1 MAEANPREIEFLY
14 DFGGPNS
21 WFVHRAI
28 PAIEAQGKVRFRY
41 VPVLL
46 GGIFKATGNR
56 PPLMTYGHVEAKVA
70 YDRLEMDRF
79 MARHGIT
86 GFRLNPHFPVNTL
99 LAMRG
104 AIAAERLGCGPAYRE
119 AMYTALWQ
127 DGLKLDEPEVWADVL
142 TRAGL
147 DAAAL
152 GALVQDEA
160 VKAELVASTER
171 AVARGAFGVPTF
183 FLGDEMWFG
192 KDRLRDVVE
201 AATG

>member
-1 MAEANPREIEFLY
+1 MPREIEFLY

-28 PAIEAQGKVRFRY
+28 PAIEAAGQVRFRY

-46 GGIFKATGNR
+46 GGLFKATGNK
-56 PPLMTYGHVEAKVA
+56 PPMMVYGHVPAKVN

-79 MARHGIT
+79 MARHRIT
-86 GFRLNPHFPVNTL
+86 GFQFNPHFPVNTL

-104 AIAAERLGCGPAYRE
+104 AVAADQLGCGPAYRE

-127 DGLKLDEPEVWADVL
+127 QGLKLDDPEVWTDVL
-142 TRAGL
+142 IKAGL
-147 DAAAL
+147 DPEAL
-152 GALVQDEA
+152 GAAVQDDA
-160 VKAELVASTER
+160 VKAALAASTER
-171 AVARGAFGVPTF
+171 AVERGAFGVPTF

>member
-1 MAEANPREIEFLY
+1 MAREIEFLF

-28 PAIEAQGKVRFRY
+28 PAIEAKGKVKFRY

-46 GGIFKATGNR
+46 GGIFKATGNQ
-56 PPLMTYGHVEAKVA
+56 PPLMTYGHVANKVS
-70 YDRLEMDRF
+70 YDRLEMQRF
-79 MARHGIT
+79 MALHNIT
-86 GFRLNPHFPVNTL
+86 GFQFNPHFPVNTL

-119 AMYTALWQ
+119 AMYVALWQ
-127 DGLKLDEPEVWADVL
+127 DGLKLDEADVWAGIL
-142 TRAGL
+142 SAAGL
-147 DAAAL
+147 DVAAFT
-152 GALVQDEA
+152 ALVSDDA
-160 VKAELVASTER
+160 VKAELVANTES

-192 KDRLRDVVE
+192 KDRLRDAVE
-201 AATG
+201 AAGG

>member
-1 MAEANPREIEFLY
+1 MPREIEFLF

-28 PAIEAQGKVRFRY
+28 PAIEAAGKVRFRY
-41 VPVLL
+41 VQVLL
-46 GGIFKATGNR
+46 GGLFKATGNK
-56 PPLMTYGHVEAKVA
+56 PPMMVYGHVTAKVN

-79 MARHGIT
+79 MARHAIT
-86 GFRLNPHFPVNTL
+86 GFAFNPHFPVNTL

-104 AIAAERLGCGPAYRE
+104 AVAAEQLGCGPAYRE

-127 DGLKLDEPEVWADVL
+127 DGLKLDDPEVWGAVL
-142 TRAGL
+142 TKARL
-147 DAAAL
+147 DATAL

-160 VKAELVASTER
+160 IKAALVASTES

-201 AATG
+201 AASN

>member
-1 MAEANPREIEFLY
+1 MPREIEFIY

-28 PAIEAQGKVRFRY
+28 PRIEAQRAVAFRY

-46 GGIFKATGNR
+46 GGLFKATGNQA
-56 PPLMTYGHVEAKVA
+56 PMMSYGHVTAKVN

-79 MARHGIT
+79 MARHAIT
-86 GFRLNPHFPVNTL
+86 GFRFNPHFPVNTL

-104 AIAAERLGCGPAYRE
+104 AVAADRLGIGPAYRE
-119 AMYTALWQ
+119 AMFAALWEQ
-127 DGLKLDEPEVWADVL
+127 GLKLDDPAVWAGAIDA
-142 TRAGL
+142 AGL
-147 DAAAL
+147 DSAAL
-152 GALVQDEA
+152 AEAVDDPQIKAALVANTEA
-160 VKAELVASTER
+160 

-183 FLGDEMWFG
+183 FLDDEMWFG

-201 AATG
+201 AATGETQ

>member
-1 MAEANPREIEFLY
+1 MAREIEFIY

-28 PAIEAQGKVRFRY
+28 PAIEAEGNVRFRY

-46 GGIFKATGNR
+46 GGLFKATGNK
-56 PPLMTYGHVEAKVA
+56 PPMMTYGHVEAKVA
-70 YDRLEMDRF
+70 YDRLEMERF
-79 MARHGIT
+79 MARHAIT
-86 GFRLNPHFPVNTL
+86 GFKLNPHFPVNTL

-104 AIAAERLGCGPAYRE
+104 AVAAEQLGCGPAYRE

-127 DGLKLDEPEVWADVL
+127 DGLKLDDPQVWAGVVAA
-142 TRAGL
+142 AGL
-147 DAAAL
+147 DASTL
-152 GALVQDEA
+152 GELVQDDA
-160 VKAELVASTER
+160 VKAALVASTDS

-183 FLGDEMWFG
+183 FLGEEMWFG

-201 AATG
+201 AATQ

>member
-1 MAEANPREIEFLY
+1 MTEIEFIY

-56 PPLMTYGHVEAKVA
+56 PPVMTYGHVESKMA

-79 MARHGIT
+79 MARHGIS
-86 GFRLNPHFPVNTL
+86 GFKLNPHFPVNTL
-99 LAMRG
+99 LPMRG
-104 AIAAERLGCGPAYRE
+104 AVAAERLGCGPAYRE
-119 AMYTALWQ
+119 AMFVALWEQ
-127 DGLKLDEPEVWADVL
+127 GLKLDEPAVWAESVSA
-142 TRAGL
+142 AGL

-152 GALVQDEA
+152 GALVEDPE
-160 VKAELVASTER
+160 VKGELVANTE
-171 AVARGAFGVPTF
+171 AVVARGAFGVPTF
-183 FLGDEMWFG
+183 FIGTEMWFG

-201 AATG
+201 AAGG

>member
-1 MAEANPREIEFLY
+1 MAREIEFLF

-28 PAIEAQGKVRFRY
+28 PAIEARGKVKFRY

-46 GGIFKATGNR
+46 GGIFKATGNK
-56 PPLMTYGHVEAKVA
+56 PPLMTYGHVANKVA
-70 YDRLEMDRF
+70 YDRLEMQRF
-79 MARHGIT
+79 MTQHGIS
-86 GFRLNPHFPVNTL
+86 GFQFNPHFPVNTL

-127 DGLKLDEPEVWADVL
+127 DGQKLDEQDVWARVL
-142 TRAGL
+142 DQAGL
-147 DAAAL
+147 DGTAF
-152 GALVQDEA
+152 GALVADEA
-160 VKAELVASTER
+160 VKAELVASTEN

-183 FLGDEMWFG
+183 CLSDEMGFG
-192 KDRLRDVVE
+192 KDRWRDVVE
-201 AATG
+201 AAGG

>member
-1 MAEANPREIEFLY
+1 MAREIEFLF

-28 PAIEAQGKVRFRY
+28 PAIEAKGKVKFRY

-46 GGIFKATGNR
+46 GGIFKATGNQ
-56 PPLMTYGHVEAKVA
+56 PPLMTYGHVANKVS
-70 YDRLEMDRF
+70 YDRLEMQRF
-79 MARHGIT
+79 MALHNIT
-86 GFRLNPHFPVNTL
+86 GFQFNPHFPVNTL

-119 AMYTALWQ
+119 AMYVALWQ
-127 DGLKLDEPEVWADVL
+127 DGLKLDEAEVWAGML
-142 TRAGL
+142 SAAGL
-147 DAAAL
+147 DVAAFT
-152 GALVQDEA
+152 ALVSDEA
-160 VKAELVASTER
+160 VKAELVANTES

-201 AATG
+201 AAGG

>member
-1 MAEANPREIEFLY
+1 MPREIEFIY

-28 PAIEAQGKVRFRY
+28 PAIEAEGKVRFRY

-46 GGIFKATGNR
+46 GGIFKATGNQ
-56 PPLMTYGHVEAKVA
+56 PPLMSYGHVQSKMA

-86 GFRLNPHFPVNTL
+86 GFALNPHFPVNTL

-104 AIAAERLGCGPAYRE
+104 AVAAEQLGCGPAYRE

-127 DGLKLDEPEVWADVL
+127 DGQKLDDPQVWAGVVSA
-142 TRAGL
+142 AGL

-152 GALVQDEA
+152 GELVQDDA
-160 VKAELVASTER
+160 VKAALVASTES
-171 AVARGAFGVPTF
+171 AVARGAFGVPSF
-183 FLGDEMWFG
+183 FLGGEMWFG

-201 AATG
+201 VATL

>member
-1 MAEANPREIEFLY
+1 MTEIEFIY

-21 WFVHRAI
+21 WFVQRAI
-28 PAIEAQGKVRFRY
+28 PGIEAQGKVRFRH

-46 GGIFKATGNR
+46 GGLFKATGNK
-56 PPLMTYGHVEAKVA
+56 PPMMTYGHVAAKVA
-70 YDRLEMDRF
+70 YDKLEMDRF
-79 MARHGIT
+79 MARHGIS

-104 AIAAERLGCGPAYRE
+104 AIAAERLGCGAQYRE
-119 AMYTALWQ
+119 AMFKGLWE
-127 DGLKLDEPEVWADVL
+127 DGLKLDDPAVWAQAVSA
-142 TRAGL
+142 AGL

-160 VKAELVASTER
+160 VKSELVSNTEA

-183 FLGDEMWFG
+183 FLGGEMWFG

-201 AATG
+201 AAGGSL

>member
-1 MAEANPREIEFLY
+1 MGREIEFLY

-28 PAIEAQGKVRFRY
+28 PAIEAAGTVTFRY

-46 GGIFKATGNR
+46 GGIFKATGNQ
-56 PPLMTYGHVEAKVA
+56 PPLMTYGHVAAKVN

-79 MARHGIT
+79 MARHQIT
-86 GFRLNPHFPVNTL
+86 GFRFNPHFPVNTL

-104 AIAAERLGCGPAYRE
+104 AVAAEQLGCGPAYRE

-127 DGLKLDEPEVWADVL
+127 DGLQLDDPAVWADVM

-147 DAAAL
+147 DCAALAAA
-152 GALVQDEA
+152 VDDPQI
-160 VKAELVASTER
+160 KAALVASTES

-183 FLGDEMWFG
+183 FLGDQMWFG

-201 AATG
+201 AATN

>member
-1 MAEANPREIEFLY
+1 MPREIEFLY

-28 PAIEAQGKVRFRY
+28 PAIEAAGKVTFRY

-46 GGIFKATGNR
+46 GGLYKATGNQ
-56 PPLMTYGHVEAKVA
+56 PPMMSYGHVTAKVN

-79 MARHGIT
+79 MARHAIT
-86 GFRLNPHFPVNTL
+86 GFTLNPHFPVNTL

-104 AIAAERLGCGPAYRE
+104 AVAAEQMGCGAAYRE

-127 DGLKLDEPEVWADVL
+127 DGLKLDDPEVWAAVL

-152 GALVQDEA
+152 GAAVQDA
-160 VKAELVASTER
+160 DVKAALVASTEA

-201 AATG
+201 AATGE

>member
-1 MAEANPREIEFLY
+1 MRREIEFLF

-28 PAIEAQGKVRFRY
+28 PAIEAAGKAKFRY

-46 GGIFKATGNR
+46 GGLFKATGNK
-56 PPLMTYGHVEAKVA
+56 PPMMTYGHVTAKVI

-79 MARHGIT
+79 MVHHGIT
-86 GFRLNPHFPVNTL
+86 GFTFNPHFPVNTL

-104 AIAAERLGCGPAYRE
+104 AVAAEQLGCAPAYRE
-119 AMYTALWQ
+119 AMYAALWQ
-127 DGLKLDEPEVWADVL
+127 DGLKLDDPEIWAEVL
-142 TRAGL
+142 AKAGL
-147 DAAAL
+147 DVAAL
-152 GALVQDEA
+152 DAAVQDDA
-160 VKAELVASTER
+160 VKSALAASTQR
-171 AVARGAFGVPTF
+171 AVERGAFGVPTF

-201 AATG
+201 AAIGE

>member
-1 MAEANPREIEFLY
+1 MPRDIEFLF

-28 PAIEAQGKVRFRY
+28 PAIEAAQGVTFRY

-46 GGIFKATGNR
+46 GGLFKATGNS
-56 PPLMTYGHVEAKVA
+56 PPMMTYGHVAAKVA

-79 MARHGIT
+79 MARHAIT
-86 GFRLNPHFPVNTL
+86 GFRMNPHFPVNTL

-104 AIAAERLGCGPAYRE
+104 AVAAEAQGCGPAYRE
-119 AMYTALWQ
+119 AIYAALWEQ
-127 DGLKLDEPEVWADVL
+127 GLKLDDPAVWAKVVAA
-142 TRAGL
+142 AGL

-152 GALVQDEA
+152 TAAAADSQHKDQLAANTQQAAD
-160 VKAELVASTER
+160 
-171 AVARGAFGVPTF
+171 RGAFGVPTF
-183 FLGDEMWFG
+183 FIGADMWFG

-201 AATG
+201 AATGHN

>member
-1 MAEANPREIEFLY
+1 MSREIEFLY

-28 PAIEAQGKVRFRY
+28 PAIEAQGKVTFRY

-46 GGIFKATGNR
+46 GGIFKATGNQ
-56 PPLMTYGHVEAKVA
+56 PPLMSYGHVAPKIA

-86 GFRLNPHFPVNTL
+86 GFRFNPHFPVNTL

-104 AIAAERLGCGPAYRE
+104 AVAAERLGCGPAYRE
-119 AMYTALWQ
+119 AMYVALWQ
-127 DGLKLDEPEVWADVL
+127 DGLKLDDPAVWADVL
-142 TRAGL
+142 TRSGL
-147 DAAAL
+147 DVAAL
-152 GALVQDEA
+152 GAAVEDPEIKAALVQ
-160 VKAELVASTER
+160 STEN

-183 FLGDEMWFG
+183 FLGNDMWFG
-192 KDRLRDVVE
+192 KDRLRDTVE
-201 AATG
+201 AAGGECK

>member
-1 MAEANPREIEFLY
+1 MPREIEFLF

-28 PAIEAQGKVRFRY
+28 PAIEAKGKVKFRY

-46 GGIFKATGNR
+46 GGIFKATGNK
-56 PPLMTYGHVEAKVA
+56 PPLMTYGHVAQKVA
-70 YDRLEMDRF
+70 YDRLEMQRF
-79 MARHGIT
+79 MALHNIT
-86 GFRLNPHFPVNTL
+86 GFQFNPHFPVNTL

-104 AIAAERLGCGPAYRE
+104 AIAAEQLGCGAAYRE

-127 DGLKLDEPEVWADVL
+127 DGQKLDEPDVWARVVDQ
-142 TRAGL
+142 AGL
-147 DAAAL
+147 DSSALAARTT
-152 GALVQDEA
+152 DEA
-160 VKAELVASTER
+160 VKAELVSNTEG

-201 AATG
+201 AAGG

>member
-1 MAEANPREIEFLY
+1 MTEIDFIY

-21 WFVHRAI
+21 WFVHRAL
-28 PAIEAQGKVRFRY
+28 PAIEAKGQVRFRY

-46 GGIFKATGNR
+46 GGLFKATGNR
-56 PPLMTYGHVEAKVA
+56 PPMLTYGHVEAKVA

-79 MARHGIT
+79 MQRHGVS
-86 GFRLNPHFPVNTL
+86 GFRLNPHFPLNTL

-119 AMYTALWQ
+119 TMFKGLWE
-127 DGLKLDEPEVWADVL
+127 DGLKLDDPAIWAGAL
-142 TRAGL
+142 SAAGL
-147 DAAAL
+147 DADALAAL
-152 GALVQDEA
+152 VEDAA
-160 VKAELVASTER
+160 VKAELVANTEA

-183 FLGDEMWFG
+183 FLGTEMWFG

-201 AATG
+201 AAGGTV

>member
-1 MAEANPREIEFLY
+1 MPETAATEIEFLY

-28 PAIEAQGKVRFRY
+28 PAIEALGKVTFRY

-46 GGIFKATGNR
+46 GGLFKATGNQ
-56 PPLMTYGHVEAKVA
+56 PPMMVYGHVAAKVN

-86 GFRLNPHFPVNTL
+86 GFAFNPHFPVNTL

-104 AIAAERLGCGPAYRE
+104 AVAAEQLGCGAAYRE

-127 DGLKLDEPEVWADVL
+127 DGVKLDDPAVWAEVVAK
-142 TRAGL
+142 AGL

-152 GALVQDEA
+152 GALVQDDA
-160 VKAELVASTER
+160 VKAALAASTQR
-171 AVARGAFGVPTF
+171 AVERGAFGVPTF

-201 AATG
+201 AATA

>member
-1 MAEANPREIEFLY
+1 MVMTEIEFLY

-28 PAIEAQGKVRFRY
+28 PAIEAAGKVRFRY

-46 GGIFKATGNR
+46 GGIFKATGNQ
-56 PPLMTYGHVEAKVA
+56 PPLMSYGHVAPKMA
-70 YDRLEMDRF
+70 YDRLEMTRF
-79 MARHGIT
+79 MARHEIT
-86 GFRLNPHFPVNTL
+86 GFQFNPHFPVNTL

-104 AIAAERLGCGPAYRE
+104 AVAAERLGCGPAYRE

-127 DGLKLDEPEVWADVL
+127 DGLKLDDPEVWSGAVSA
-142 TRAGL
+142 AGL

-152 GALVQDEA
+152 GALVTDAE
-160 VKAELVASTER
+160 VKAELVASTDA
-171 AVARGAFGVPTF
+171 AVVRGAFGVPTF
-183 FLGDEMWFG
+183 FHGNEMWFG

-201 AATG
+201 AATGE

>member
-1 MAEANPREIEFLY
+1 MTEIEFVY

-56 PPLMTYGHVEAKVA
+56 PPVMTYGHVESKMA

-79 MARHGIT
+79 MARHGIS
-86 GFRLNPHFPVNTL
+86 GFKLNPHFPVNTL
-99 LAMRG
+99 LPMRG
-104 AIAAERLGCGPAYRE
+104 AVAAERLGCGPAYRE
-119 AMYTALWQ
+119 AMFVALWEQ
-127 DGLKLDEPEVWADVL
+127 GLKLDEPAVWAEAVSA
-142 TRAGL
+142 AGL

-152 GALVQDEA
+152 GALVEDPE
-160 VKAELVASTER
+160 VKAELVANTE
-171 AVARGAFGVPTF
+171 AVVARGAFGVPTF
-183 FLGDEMWFG
+183 FIGTEMWFG

-201 AATG
+201 AAGG

>member
-1 MAEANPREIEFLY
+1 MTEIEFIY

-21 WFVHRAI
+21 WFVQRAI
-28 PAIEAQGKVRFRY
+28 PAIEAQGKVRFRH

-46 GGIFKATGNR
+46 GGLFKATGNK
-56 PPLMTYGHVEAKVA
+56 PPMLTYGHVGAKVA
-70 YDRLEMDRF
+70 YDRLEMERF
-79 MARHGIT
+79 MVRHGIT

-119 AMYTALWQ
+119 AMFKGLWE
-127 DGLKLDEPEVWADVL
+127 DGLQLDDPAVWAETVSA
-142 TRAGL
+142 AGL

-152 GALVQDEA
+152 GALVQDDA
-160 VKAELVASTER
+160 VKAGLVANTDA

-201 AATG
+201 AAGG

>member
-1 MAEANPREIEFLY
+1 MPEIEFLY

-28 PAIEAQGKVRFRY
+28 PAIEAAGKVRFRY

-56 PPLMTYGHVEAKVA
+56 PPLMSYGHVAAKVN

-86 GFRLNPHFPVNTL
+86 GFAFNPHFPVNTL

-104 AIAAERLGCGPAYRE
+104 AVAAERLGCGPEYRE

-127 DGLKLDEPEVWADVL
+127 DGLKLDDPAVWAEVAAK
-142 TRAGL
+142 AGL
-147 DAAAL
+147 DAARL
-152 GALVQDEA
+152 GAA
-160 VKAELVASTER
+160 VEDPEIKTVLVANTER

-183 FLGDEMWFG
+183 FLGEEMYFG

-201 AATG
+201 AAGG

>member
-1 MAEANPREIEFLY
+1 MATEIEFLY

-28 PAIEAQGKVRFRY
+28 PAIEGQGRVTFRY

-46 GGIFKATGNR
+46 GGLFKATGNQ
-56 PPLMTYGHVEAKVA
+56 PPMMSYGHVTAKVN

-79 MARHGIT
+79 MTRHGIT

-104 AIAAERLGCGPAYRE
+104 AVAAEQLGCGPAYRE
-119 AMYTALWQ
+119 AIYAALWQ
-127 DGLKLDEPEVWADVL
+127 DGLKLDDPEVWAAVL
-142 TRAGL
+142 GKAGL

-152 GALVQDEA
+152 GNLVQDSD
-160 VKAELVASTER
+160 VKAALVASTEQ

-183 FLGDEMWFG
+183 FLGEDMWFG

-201 AATG
+201 AAGG

>member
-1 MAEANPREIEFLY
+1 MTVEIEFIY

-28 PAIEAQGKVRFRY
+28 PGIEAEGKVRFRY

-46 GGIFKATGNR
+46 GGIFKATGNQ
-56 PPLMTYGHVEAKVA
+56 PPLMSYGHVQSKMA

-86 GFRLNPHFPVNTL
+86 GFALNPHFPVNTL

-104 AIAAERLGCGPAYRE
+104 AVAAEQLGCGPAYRE

-127 DGLKLDEPEVWADVL
+127 NGLKLDDPQVWAGVVSA
-142 TRAGL
+142 AGL

-152 GALVQDEA
+152 GELVQDDA
-160 VKAELVASTER
+160 VKAALVASTES
-171 AVARGAFGVPTF
+171 AVARGAFGVPSF
-183 FLGDEMWFG
+183 FLGDQMWFG

-201 AATG
+201 AATS

>member
-1 MAEANPREIEFLY
+1 MTEIEFVY

-56 PPLMTYGHVEAKVA
+56 PPVMTYGHVESKMA

-79 MARHGIT
+79 MARHGIS
-86 GFRLNPHFPVNTL
+86 GFKLNPHFPVNTL
-99 LAMRG
+99 LPMRG
-104 AIAAERLGCGPAYRE
+104 AVAAERLGCGPAYRE
-119 AMYTALWQ
+119 AMFVALWEQ
-127 DGLKLDEPEVWADVL
+127 GLKLDEPAIWAEAVSA
-142 TRAGL
+142 AGL

-152 GALVQDEA
+152 GALVEDPE
-160 VKAELVASTER
+160 VKAELVANTE
-171 AVARGAFGVPTF
+171 AVVARGAFGVPTF
-183 FLGDEMWFG
+183 FIGKEMWFG

-201 AATG
+201 AAGG

>member
-1 MAEANPREIEFLY
+1 MTEIEFVY

-56 PPLMTYGHVEAKVA
+56 PPVMTYGHVESKMA
-70 YDRLEMDRF
+70 YDRLEMNRF
-79 MARHGIT
+79 MARHGIS
-86 GFRLNPHFPVNTL
+86 GFKLNPHFPVNTL

-104 AIAAERLGCGPAYRE
+104 AIAAEQLGCGAAYRE

-127 DGLKLDEPEVWADVL
+127 DGQKLDEPDVWARVVDQ
-142 TRAGL
+142 AGL
-147 DAAAL
+147 DTPAL
-152 GALVQDEA
+152 TALIADEA
-160 VKAELVASTER
+160 VKAELVTSTES

-201 AATG
+201 AAGG

>member
-1 MAEANPREIEFLY
+1 MVMTEIEFLY

-28 PAIEAQGKVRFRY
+28 PAIEAQGQVRFRY

-46 GGIFKATGNR
+46 GGIFKATGNQ
-56 PPLMTYGHVEAKVA
+56 PPLMSYGHVAPKMA
-70 YDRLEMDRF
+70 YDRLEMERF
-79 MARHGIT
+79 SARHGIT
-86 GFRLNPHFPVNTL
+86 GFQFNPHFPVNTL

-104 AIAAERLGCGPAYRE
+104 AVAAERLGCGPAYRE

-127 DGLKLDEPEVWADVL
+127 DGLKLDDPAVWAGVVSA
-142 TRAGL
+142 AGL

-152 GALVQDEA
+152 GALVEDPE
-160 VKAELVASTER
+160 VKGELVASTER

>member
-1 MAEANPREIEFLY
+1 MTEIEFVY

-56 PPLMTYGHVEAKVA
+56 PPVMTYGHVESKMA
-70 YDRLEMDRF
+70 YERLEMDRF
-79 MARHGIT
+79 MARHGIS
-86 GFRLNPHFPVNTL
+86 GFKLNPHFPVNTL
-99 LAMRG
+99 LPMRG
-104 AIAAERLGCGPAYRE
+104 AVAAERLGCGPAYRE
-119 AMYTALWQ
+119 AMFVALWEQ
-127 DGLKLDEPEVWADVL
+127 GLKLDEPAVWAESVSA
-142 TRAGL
+142 AGL

-152 GALVQDEA
+152 GALVEDPE
-160 VKAELVASTER
+160 VKGELVANTEA
-171 AVARGAFGVPTF
+171 AVSRGAFGVPTF
-183 FLGDEMWFG
+183 FIGTEMWFG

-201 AATG
+201 AAGG